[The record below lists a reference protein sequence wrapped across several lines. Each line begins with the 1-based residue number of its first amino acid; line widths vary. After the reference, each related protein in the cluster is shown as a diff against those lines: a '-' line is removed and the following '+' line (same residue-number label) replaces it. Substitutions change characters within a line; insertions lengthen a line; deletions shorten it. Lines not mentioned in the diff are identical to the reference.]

1 MYMVYHGL
9 TLEAY
14 ESEVDQILKDA
25 NAKVRKLAE
34 AVESGTQD
42 LGTHGLRMG
51 STYRECWNMLK
62 LRSGQGS
69 KAGKQLEA
77 LKSNYED
84 EKRHSLRVCDW

>member
-1 MYMVYHGL
+1 MSGAVRISSKARIMINIRIYYNIYIYYMYMVYHGL

-51 STYRECWNMLK
+51 STYREC
-62 LRSGQGS
+62 
-69 KAGKQLEA
+69 
-77 LKSNYED
+77 
-84 EKRHSLRVCDW
+84 